1 MASVCGGQGEHR
13 RRDPRSGH
21 PGPRRARPPDNGGGQ
36 VGELLG
42 QEPEGEHEDHGRA
55 VGVHSR
61 ARIAQGE
68 EEEELD
74 GDDHADRPHG
84 QTRDPRRGQGEE
96 SGPGAAHGVVD
107 PCGDEAHKGCGGD
120 DQGDEQVAG
129 DDVYSETVV
138 YQMICY

>member
-1 MASVCGGQGEHR
+1 MWAASK
-13 RRDPRSGH
+13 
-21 PGPRRARPPDNGGGQ
+21 GPRRARPPDNGGGQ

-74 GDDHADRPHG
+74 GDDYADRPHG
-84 QTRDPRRGQGEE
+84 QARDPRRGQWGGLPINIYDTVFCIRFRCIFLFNLKVLKIAFSYLEMYY
-96 SGPGAAHGVVD
+96 AHN
-107 PCGDEAHKGCGGD
+107 AR
-120 DQGDEQVAG
+120 
-129 DDVYSETVV
+129 
-138 YQMICY
+138 